1 MIGDR
6 WHRRVFLVLIVVLGL
21 PTLVVGGLLAALSA
35 GMGTAFWA
43 MGGIEAGDGV
53 FLTAWGCLGMAG
65 LLGGARLSVA
75 MLVGSVAALSRV
87 RWPWWSMLIAGVVA
101 ALPLA
106 VLLVYLAWTGDFS
119 TGFPWPALFFGPLVL
134 VPALH
139 LLYLRITCH
148 RRIAPG
154 TPEKA

>member
-1 MIGDR
+1 MASDR
-6 WHRRVFLVLIVVLGL
+6 WHRRVFLVLILVLGL
-21 PTLVVGGLLAALSA
+21 PTLVVGGLLAVLSA

-43 MGGIEAGDGV
+43 MGSIEASDGA
-53 FLTAWGCLGMAG
+53 FLTAWGGLGAAG
-65 LLGGARLSVA
+65 LLGGARLSAAMVA
-75 MLVGSVAALSRV
+75 GSVASLSRV

-106 VLLVYLAWTGDFS
+106 VLLVYLTWTGEFS
-119 TGFPWPALFFGPLVL
+119 TGFPWPALFVGPLML